1 MTDSSWTPPDGG
13 GQPNAALSILA
24 TIRMR
29 IAPRKRKE
37 ARSILAS
44 MVERIK
50 LEEGCLSCRLYQD
63 ALEGGNLMFQE
74 LWADEASFQRH
85 LRSDEFRHVLLVVE
99 MANAPPEIRFDRI
112 AHSTDIATLAEM
124 PETIPN
130 TPPDPNRVG
139 P

>member
-13 GQPNAALSILA
+13 GRPKVALRILA

-29 IAPRKRKE
+29 IPPRKRKE

-44 MVERIK
+44 LVERIK
-50 LEEGCLSCRLYQD
+50 LEEGCLDCCLYQD
-63 ALEGGNLMFQE
+63 ALEGKILMFQE
-74 LWADEASFQRH
+74 LWADETGFKKH

-112 AHSTDIATLAEM
+112 ARSTDIASLADM
-124 PETIPN
+124 PGTPDI
-130 TPPDPNRVG
+130 PPDSNRVDR
-139 P
+139 